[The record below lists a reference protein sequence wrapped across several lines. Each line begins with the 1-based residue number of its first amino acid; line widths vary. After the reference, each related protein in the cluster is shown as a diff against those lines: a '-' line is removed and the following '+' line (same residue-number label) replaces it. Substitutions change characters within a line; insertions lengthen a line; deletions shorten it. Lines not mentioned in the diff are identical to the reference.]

1 MAESSKGPRRR
12 NQQHRLRRMREEGL
26 KTPVDKKSSIQ
37 SDSVIDCGW
46 GRLIFGNTFDEPSA
60 IAEALRGEGDE
71 QRDIALYVRD
81 PQVLLSLAPQ
91 DLFLDPSLTYRLDL
105 ATYRPASKRRSAFV
119 VRQLTSRSD
128 AEAINVILS
137 AHGMVQIP
145 PDYFWTR
152 RDPRSVTTLVAEDAR
167 SGEVL
172 GFVMGVDHGRAFGDP
187 THGSSLWSLAVAPN
201 APHAGIGESLTR
213 RLAEIFMARGASY
226 MDLSVLHDN
235 KRAIALYEK
244 LGFRQVTIFAVKRK
258 NPINEKLFTGEAPGA
273 ALNPYVRIIL
283 DEARR
288 RGIFVEIIDAEG
300 GFFRLKHGG
309 RSVACRESLSEFTTA
324 VAMSIC
330 DDKRTTRRI
339 VEAAGVS
346 VPAQLEDS
354 TPESR
359 AAFLEAHGSVV
370 VKPARGE
377 QGRGVSVGL
386 TTPES
391 VEEAFARAKEMC
403 HDVVVEECFEGEDLR
418 IIVIDYKVVAAA
430 LRRPAR
436 VIGDGVSD
444 LRKLIQAQSRRR
456 SSATGGESAIP
467 LDAETERCIA
477 EAGYT
482 MDDAPADGEEV
493 VVRRTANLH
502 TGGTIHDVTERTHP
516 ALIEAALNTARAIE
530 IPVVGVD
537 LMVKSPLSPEYV
549 FIEANERPGL
559 ANHEPQ
565 PTAERF
571 VDFLFPLTIPHSVRK
586 QRKDKLR
593 KEASP

>member
-1 MAESSKGPRRR
+1 VSETPKGPRRR

-26 KTPVDKKSSIQ
+26 TAQVEKGRSAR
-37 SDSVIDCGW
+37 SDSVVDCGW
-46 GRLIFGNTFDEPSA
+46 GRLIFGNTFDEPGA

-71 QRDIALYVRD
+71 QRDIALYVKD

-91 DLFLDPSLTYRLDL
+91 DLFLDPSLTYRLNL
-105 ATYRPASKRRSAFV
+105 ATYRPASERRSAFF
-119 VRQLTSRSD
+119 VRQLTSRRD

-137 AHGMVQIP
+137 AHGMVQIS

-152 RDPRSVTTLVAEDAR
+152 RDPRSVTALVAEDAQT
-167 SGEVL
+167 GEVL
-172 GFVMGVDHGRAFGDP
+172 GFVMGVDHGRAFADP
-187 THGSSLWSLAVAPN
+187 AKGSSLWSLAVAPQ
-201 APHAGIGESLTR
+201 APHSGVGESLTR
-213 RLAEIFMARGASY
+213 RLAEIFMARGVAY

-244 LGFRQVTIFAVKRK
+244 IGFRQVTIFAVKRK
-258 NPINEKLFTGEAPGA
+258 NPINEKLFTGEAPGGA
-273 ALNPYVRIIL
+273 ALNPYARIIV

-288 RGIFVEIIDAEG
+288 RGIFVEIVDAEG

-309 RSVACRESLSEFTTA
+309 RSVVCRESLSEFTTA

-339 VEAAGVS
+339 VEAAGVR
-346 VPAQLEDS
+346 VPAHLEES

-359 AAFLEAHGSVV
+359 ADFLDAHDSVV

-386 TTPES
+386 KTPED
-391 VEEAFARAKEMC
+391 VEVAFACAREMC
-403 HDVVVEECFEGEDLR
+403 DDIVVEECFEGEDLR

-444 LRKLIQAQSRRR
+444 MRKLIKAQSRRR

-482 MDDAPADGEEV
+482 MDQAPADGEEV

-516 ALIEAALNTARAIE
+516 ALIEAALRTARAIE

-537 LMVKSPLSPEYV
+537 LMVKSPLGPEYV

-571 VDFLFPLTIPHSVRK
+571 VDFLFPLSIPQSAR
-586 QRKDKLR
+586 KLR
-593 KEASP
+593 REASL